1 MRKETVMANA
11 GTEVTLPLLLNK
23 QQACEVMGG
32 ITERKL
38 TEIAGEFSIPIGK
51 SVFFR
56 PEGLKVA
63 RDRLEY
69 RRGR

>member
-1 MRKETVMANA
+1 MANA